1 MNKYYE
7 YIFYKND
14 LFLFVGR
21 IECFKLD
28 ECGYK

>member
-7 YIFYKND
+7 YEND
-14 LFLFVGR
+14 FFLFVGR